1 MIYPAIDQF
10 LVPLMVRF
18 FFVFG
23 IIGFVVGVGLVFD
36 HVRMHQFFGIMNHWV
51 STRRYSRWLAIPRDM
66 DSAVKRSRRLVGG
79 MFILVAAY
87 STFVLI
93 AQIDVARVVAEL
105 HFDAPQAFVAWVI
118 ESMRWFLIGGGMV
131 AITVGTMLIF
141 FPIALR
147 VMEAHA
153 NHWYPSFGRS
163 QSGDAMHMGFDG
175 WVESHPCV
183 MGWIIALGALVVA
196 ANFGMRLFVSN

>member
-1 MIYPAIDQF
+1 MTYPAIDQF
-10 LVPLMVRF
+10 FLPLMVRF

-23 IIGFVVGVGLVFD
+23 IIGFAVGMGLVLD
-36 HVRMHQFFGIMNHWV
+36 HVRMHTFFGIMNRWV
-51 STRRYSRWLAIPRDM
+51 SMRRRTRWLAIPHDM
-66 DSAVKRSRRLVGG
+66 DSAVKRSRRLIGG
-79 MFILVAAY
+79 TFILVAAY

-93 AQIDVARVVAEL
+93 VQTDVARVVAEL
-105 HFDAPQAFVAWVI
+105 HFDTPQAFVAWVI

-147 VMEAHA
+147 VMETHA

-163 QSGDAMHMGFDG
+163 QSGDAMHMGFDE

-183 MGWIIALGALVVA
+183 MGWIIAMGALVVVA
-196 ANFGMRLFVSN
+196 AFGTRLFVNN